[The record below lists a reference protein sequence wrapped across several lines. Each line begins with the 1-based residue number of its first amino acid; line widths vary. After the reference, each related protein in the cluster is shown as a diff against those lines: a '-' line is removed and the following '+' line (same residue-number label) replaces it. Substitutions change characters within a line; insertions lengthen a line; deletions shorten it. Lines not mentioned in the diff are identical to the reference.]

1 VTSASCC
8 RSRLVASTQRPPQ
21 GANEPMPDAMLEE
34 RDALLEIVELPSSAH
49 ELCFRVHG
57 DVDGVRDVIDNGGAR
72 ERES

>member
-1 VTSASCC
+1 
-8 RSRLVASTQRPPQ
+8 
-21 GANEPMPDAMLEE
+21 MPDAMLEE